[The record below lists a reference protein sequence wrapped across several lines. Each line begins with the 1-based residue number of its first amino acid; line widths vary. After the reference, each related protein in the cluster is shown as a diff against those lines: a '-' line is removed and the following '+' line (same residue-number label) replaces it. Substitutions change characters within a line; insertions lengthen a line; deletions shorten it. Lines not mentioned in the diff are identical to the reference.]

1 MRANWPPPIT
11 PTTVVNGSS
20 FAWLNGFESALTGR
34 NMTTSERVIA
44 TEPSPSLFTRLRRGL
59 LGYFVKFGLVGLVGL
74 VVDVSLFNLLSL
86 SGPGWWAEP
95 LTAKFMST
103 SVAIVVNWLGNRYWT
118 FRRDKRSDVVRELI
132 EFVLAS
138 VAGMLVTLATLWFT
152 HYVLGFDSL
161 LADNISANFI
171 GLGLGTL
178 VRFALYRW
186 WVWSVKR

>member
-44 TEPSPSLFTRLRRGL
+44 TESSPSLFTRLRRGL

-86 SGPGWWAEP
+86 SGPGWWSEP
-95 LTAKFMST
+95 LQAKFIST

-118 FRRDKRSDVVRELI
+118 FRRDKRSDVFRELV
-132 EFVLAS
+132 EFVAAS

-161 LADNISANFI
+161 LADNISANVI

-186 WVWSVKR
+186 WVWNVKR

>member
-34 NMTTSERVIA
+34 NMTTSERAIA
-44 TEPSPSLFTRLRRGL
+44 TESSPSLFTRLRRGL

-95 LTAKFMST
+95 LAAKFLST
-103 SVAIVVNWLGNRYWT
+103 SVAIVVNWLGNRFWT
-118 FRRDKRSDVVRELI
+118 FRRDKRSDVVRELV

-138 VAGMLVTLATLWFT
+138 VAGLLVTLASLWFT

-161 LADNISANFI
+161 LADNISANII

-186 WVWSVKR
+186 WVWNVKR

>member
-34 NMTTSERVIA
+34 NMTTSERAIA
-44 TEPSPSLFTRLRRGL
+44 AESSPSLFTRLRRGL

-95 LTAKFMST
+95 LAAKFLST

-161 LADNISANFI
+161 LADNISANII

-186 WVWSVKR
+186 WVWNVKR

>member
-103 SVAIVVNWLGNRYWT
+103 SVAIVVYWLGNRYWT

-161 LADNISANFI
+161 LADNVSANII

>member
-95 LTAKFMST
+95 LAAKFIST

-161 LADNISANFI
+161 LADNVSANII

>member
-44 TEPSPSLFTRLRRGL
+44 TGSSPSLFTRLRRGL

-95 LTAKFMST
+95 LAAKFLST

-161 LADNISANFI
+161 LADNISANII

-186 WVWSVKR
+186 WVWNVKR

>member
-1 MRANWPPPIT
+1 
-11 PTTVVNGSS
+11 
-20 FAWLNGFESALTGR
+20 
-34 NMTTSERVIA
+34 MTSSERVIA
-44 TEPSPSLFTRLRRGL
+44 TEPNPSLFTRLREGL
-59 LGYFVKFGLVGLVGL
+59 FGYLVKFGLVGLVGL

-86 SGPGWWAEP
+86 TNVGWWSEP
-95 LTAKFMST
+95 LGAKFIST

-152 HYVLGFDSL
+152 HYVLGFETL
-161 LADNISANFI
+161 LEDNISANVI
-171 GLGLGTL
+171 GLGLGTA
-178 VRFALYRW
+178 VRFVLYRW

>member
-1 MRANWPPPIT
+1 
-11 PTTVVNGSS
+11 
-20 FAWLNGFESALTGR
+20 
-34 NMTTSERVIA
+34 MTTTA
-44 TEPSPSLFTRLRRGL
+44 PSRLSQLWHNLLKYVLKFGVVGL
-59 LGYFVKFGLVGLVGL
+59 LGVG
-74 VVDVSLFNLLSL
+74 VDVIIFNALRVDVV
-86 SGPGWWAEP
+86 GTHWWINGAIG
-95 LTAKFMST
+95 AKVVST
-103 SVAIVVNWLGNRYWT
+103 SAAIIFNWLGNRYWT
-118 FRRDKRSDVVRELI
+118 FRRDKRSDVVRELF

-161 LADNISANFI
+161 LADNVSANII

>member
-1 MRANWPPPIT
+1 M
-11 PTTVVNGSS
+11 
-20 FAWLNGFESALTGR
+20 GR

-161 LADNISANFI
+161 LADNVSANII

>member
-1 MRANWPPPIT
+1 M
-11 PTTVVNGSS
+11 TVAEQKPAPSS
-20 FAWLNGFESALTGR
+20 
-34 NMTTSERVIA
+34 
-44 TEPSPSLFTRLRRGL
+44 SPSLFTRLRRGL

-86 SGPGWWAEP
+86 TGPGWWSQP
-95 LTAKFMST
+95 LAAKFIST

-118 FRRDKRSDVVRELI
+118 FRRDRRSDMFRELV

-138 VAGMLVTLATLWFT
+138 VAGMIVTLLTLWFT

-161 LADNISANFI
+161 LADNISANVI

>member
-20 FAWLNGFESALTGR
+20 FTWLNGFESALTGR
-34 NMTTSERVIA
+34 NMTTSERAIA
-44 TEPSPSLFTRLRRGL
+44 TESSPSLFTRLRMGL

-95 LTAKFMST
+95 LAAKFIST

-138 VAGMLVTLATLWFT
+138 VAGMLVTLATLWLT

-161 LADNISANFI
+161 LADNVSANII